1 MTIYEMLDRIKDAT
15 EQEKLELEL
24 EILGRL
30 LYYTG
35 D

>member
-1 MTIYEMLDRIKDAT
+1 MTYYEILDAFEDAD

-24 EILGRL
+24 EILGKL
-30 LYYTG
+30 LYYEN

>member
-1 MTIYEMLDRIKDAT
+1 MTIYEMLDRIEDAT

-24 EILGRL
+24 EILGKL
-30 LYYTG
+30 LYFKG

>member
-1 MTIYEMLDRIKDAT
+1 MTIYEMLDRIDDAT

-24 EILGRL
+24 EILGKL
-30 LYYTG
+30 LYFKG